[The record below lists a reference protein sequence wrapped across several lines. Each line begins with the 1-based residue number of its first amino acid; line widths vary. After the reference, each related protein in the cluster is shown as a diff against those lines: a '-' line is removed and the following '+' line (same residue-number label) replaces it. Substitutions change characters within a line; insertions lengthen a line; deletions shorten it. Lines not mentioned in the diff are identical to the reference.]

1 MNPLNSQFRCLYK
14 NGMLPLVLDYRKKAQ
29 PHDICWMVDRQQ
41 LDAEHYLPIFC
52 DALNDPHYPF
62 DILARDGTIELL
74 EVAGERVLTVLPDIV
89 LAIKK
94 ALNTEH
100 PQIMMNACAVIQRL
114 TTLSPLVSLALIRHY
129 RVLLVPFFCK
139 YKTKEIPYR
148 RGEIHYGQ
156 RRRHLADVINQT
168 LDLLDRTGGPD
179 AYAEIKYAVPTYQSA
194 YHNS

>member
-1 MNPLNSQFRCLYK
+1 
-14 NGMLPLVLDYRKKAQ
+14 
-29 PHDICWMVDRQQ
+29 MVDRQQ

-114 TTLSPLVSLALIRHY
+114 TTLSPLVSLALIRPMNFAVVILKNVGICNMTRLTERQHLMIKN
-129 RVLLVPFFCK
+129 VQMNMLVHVS
-139 YKTKEIPYR
+139 
-148 RGEIHYGQ
+148 G
-156 RRRHLADVINQT
+156 HLN
-168 LDLLDRTGGPD
+168 P
-179 AYAEIKYAVPTYQSA
+179 
-194 YHNS
+194 